1 MLKHSAMFE
10 EKFFLHMLYPLKS
23 THTGVRHTHTKYFLR
38 DHLRNICKKREACV
52 SKIPPPLCYVSSLL
66 PIERKEEF
74 LNVASFECRRKLR
87 VISPKLGCFCC
98 IKTQHCCCWQKVRM
112 SYFQLGQDA
121 KQLLPWLAGRCD
133 FTHTVAV
140 LLDSQR

>member
-38 DHLRNICKKREACV
+38 DHLRNMQKREACV
-52 SKIPPPLCYVSSLL
+52 SKIPPPLCYVSSL
-66 PIERKEEF
+66 PIERKAKEEF

-87 VISPKLGCFCC
+87 VISPHFWMLLLHKNAALLLADSEDELFPAGSGCQAV
-98 IKTQHCCCWQKVRM
+98 I
-112 SYFQLGQDA
+112 S
-121 KQLLPWLAGRCD
+121 LALAVRCD
-133 FTHTVAV
+133 FTHSSSSAV
-140 LLDSQR
+140 R